1 MTHTADPPP
10 APRPVQAQHF
20 EGRAALITGAG
31 RGIGRA
37 FALALASAGCNL
49 VLCDICEGLPDGTPY
64 PKTSRA
70 EFEATLMAVEDLGV
84 KVVGEV
90 GDAADPQI
98 ARRLVALAEQHFGR
112 LDFLIANAALTIEGK
127 IIDLS
132 PETYATVV
140 RNNLMGVFNLLSPAL
155 ALMEEAKRGRVIIIA
170 SGDARHAEANA
181 APYVSSKW
189 GLIGL
194 AKTAALEVA
203 KAGITVNVILP
214 GPVDT
219 PMMSSEER
227 FRQAVPDKERPTR
240 DDYLEARKDATPMG
254 YAWVK
259 PEDIAAAALFL
270 LSDEARFV
278 SGGTLSIDAAD
289 SANWT

>member
-1 MTHTADPPP
+1 MAHPADPPSAPLP
-10 APRPVQAQHF
+10 ATTPRLA
-20 EGRAALITGAG
+20 GRVGLITGAG

-37 FALALASAGCNL
+37 FATALAREGCDL

-64 PKTSRA
+64 PKTSREQLEETRRLA
-70 EFEATLMAVEDLGV
+70 EEAGAEVAIR
-84 KVVGEV
+84 V
-90 GDAADPQI
+90 GDAGDPAT
-98 ARRLVALAEQHFGR
+98 ARELVELAQQQFGR
-112 LDFLIANAALTIEGK
+112 LDYLIANAALTIEGE
-127 IIDLS
+127 IAELS
-132 PETYATVV
+132 PDVFETVI
-140 RNNLMGVFNLLSPAL
+140 RNNLLGTFNILSPAL
-155 ALMEEAKRGRVIIIA
+155 GVMREARRGRVVIIA
-170 SGDARHAEANA
+170 SGDARHAEAKA
-181 APYVSSKW
+181 SPYVSSKW

-203 KAGITVNVILP
+203 KAGVTVNVILP

-227 FRQAVPDKERPTR
+227 FRQAVPGKENPTR

-259 PEDIAAAALFL
+259 PEDVAAAALFL